1 MALLQAYHLEQ
12 PIMTLDQAIQ
22 QFIEQGRYI
31 RNWSPKTV
39 RCYGQ
44 CLAIFRQAV
53 SEFPTKTNLQAFI
66 VRMRQEGRSAGG
78 CNVIIRTANSFLSW
92 LHEEGLIPE
101 LLRLKL
107 LRAERTAVATLSDA
121 DLRRL
126 IAVTPKDRAWTMIL
140 LLLDTGLRIDEALG
154 LERRNVDLE
163 RLVLKVAGKGRR
175 ERFVPISLALRKHL
189 WRWLRRSSG
198 RYVFTTRS
206 GGRLSFRN
214 AYRDVQ
220 SICQTLG
227 IAAHPHAFRHCF
239 AVSYIRNGGDI
250 YRLSRILG
258 HASISTT
265 SRYLRSMGLEALR
278 EGHEQLSP
286 LSTLRP

>member
-1 MALLQAYHLEQ
+1 
-12 PIMTLDQAIQ
+12 MTLDQAIQ

-39 RCYGQ
+39 RCNSQ

-53 SEFPTKTNLQAFI
+53 SELPTKASLQAFV

-78 CNVIIRTANSFLSW
+78 CNVIIRTTNSFLSW
-92 LHEEGLIPE
+92 LYEEGLIPE
-101 LLRLKL
+101 RLRLKL

-126 IAVTPKDRAWTMIL
+126 IAVTPKGRAWTMIL
-140 LLLDTGLRIDEALG
+140 LLLDTGLRIEALG

-175 ERFVPISLALRKHL
+175 ERFVPISIALRKHL

-198 RYVFTTRS
+198 RYVFSTRS
-206 GGRLSFRN
+206 GGRLS
-214 AYRDVQ
+214 
-220 SICQTLG
+220 
-227 IAAHPHAFRHCF
+227 
-239 AVSYIRNGGDI
+239 
-250 YRLSRILG
+250 
-258 HASISTT
+258 
-265 SRYLRSMGLEALR
+265 
-278 EGHEQLSP
+278 
-286 LSTLRP
+286 

>member
-1 MALLQAYHLEQ
+1 MALAE
-12 PIMTLDQAIQ
+12 T
-22 QFIEQGRYI
+22 FI
-31 RNWSPKTV
+31 WSV
-39 RCYGQ
+39 C
-44 CLAIFRQAV
+44 V
-53 SEFPTKTNLQAFI
+53 S
-66 VRMRQEGRSAGG
+66 
-78 CNVIIRTANSFLSW
+78 
-92 LHEEGLIPE
+92 
-101 LLRLKL
+101 
-107 LRAERTAVATLSDA
+107 
-121 DLRRL
+121 
-126 IAVTPKDRAWTMIL
+126 
-140 LLLDTGLRIDEALG
+140 
-154 LERRNVDLE
+154 
-163 RLVLKVAGKGRR
+163 
-175 ERFVPISLALRKHL
+175 
-189 WRWLRRSSG
+189 
-198 RYVFTTRS
+198 TRS
-206 GGRLSFRN
+206 GGRLSYRN